1 MEEGHAMRLA
11 MGRKASGAAEKISMP
26 KPETS
31 PKVNMV
37 EGALMFIFALF
48 VGDVLGSI
56 PYLGVIFK
64 IAAGGAIYLW
74 IKTRGLAQGKLSFL
88 SWTPWGATGLETL
101 LGLLLPGADALLPSY
116 AFNVFLIMI
125 LNNPLTQKVLKP
137 LSRT

>member
-1 MEEGHAMRLA
+1 MDQEADIMEEGHAMRLA

-64 IAAGGAIYLW
+64 IAAGGAISLLDAVGSHRTGNL
-74 IKTRGLAQGKLSFL
+74 IGPFASRRRRLTPFL
-88 SWTPWGATGLETL
+88 C
-101 LGLLLPGADALLPSY
+101 
-116 AFNVFLIMI
+116 V
-125 LNNPLTQKVLKP
+125 
-137 LSRT
+137 